1 MKKSL
6 VYLFVMA
13 LVCINSC
20 AAPGYAQ
27 STLAPQ
33 SYPLE
38 NERALTIEI
47 NTGDV
52 RISGNNSDKIELSG
66 SLTTDPAL
74 VFSVQQTPTGLK
86 ISAQYPKRIFPA
98 PAANPIHLELRVPK
112 GVRVLF
118 TSQEANL
125 SVKDFIGDLDVTAT
139 AGDVEISGM
148 NGKASVKANRGDVTI
163 KNSAGEFYE
172 LGNYGLLSLIDVHG
186 SANAST
192 IMGTVRY
199 QGLAGAGDR
208 IRLETDHGPIQIDL
222 DAASDLT
229 VQLSSTSGDVLCT
242 FAALNRQVRTC
253 SGKLSAGSGD
263 LIVRT
268 VSGSITLKS
277 LP

>member
-1 MKKSL
+1 
-6 VYLFVMA
+6 MA
-13 LVCINSC
+13 LVCFNSC

-33 SYPLE
+33 SYPLD
-38 NERALTIEI
+38 NERVLTLEI

-52 RISGNNSDKIELSG
+52 FIHGNPSDKIELTG
-66 SLTTDPAL
+66 TLTSDPAL
-74 VFSVQQTPTGLK
+74 VFSVQQTPAGLK
-86 ISAQYPKRIFPA
+86 ICGQYPKRIFPA
-98 PAANPIHLELRVPK
+98 PVANPIQLELGVPK
-112 GVRVLF
+112 GVRVVF
-118 TSQEANL
+118 ISPEANL
-125 SVKDFIGDLDVTAT
+125 TVQDFIGDLDVTAT

-148 NGKASVKANRGDVTI
+148 TGKASVKANRGDVTI

-186 SANAST
+186 STNAST
-192 IMGTVRY
+192 IMGTIRY
-199 QGLAGAGDR
+199 QGLAGAGDQ
-208 IRLETDHGPIQIDL
+208 IHLETDHGPIQIDL
-222 DAASDLT
+222 AKESDLT

-242 FAALNRQVRTC
+242 FAALDRQVRTC